1 MAEEIL
7 CNCKITE
14 FMFLKAGHV
23 KNMAPITYI
32 KCVFKVE
39 SCSVHGCHK
48 GHAANWCNGD
58 LDWNANNSIYN
69 PSITLNY
76 NANQVIDSASI
87 AINSINYKQLMLYFL

>member
-48 GHAANWCNGD
+48 GHAAN
-58 LDWNANNSIYN
+58 
-69 PSITLNY
+69 
-76 NANQVIDSASI
+76 
-87 AINSINYKQLMLYFL
+87 